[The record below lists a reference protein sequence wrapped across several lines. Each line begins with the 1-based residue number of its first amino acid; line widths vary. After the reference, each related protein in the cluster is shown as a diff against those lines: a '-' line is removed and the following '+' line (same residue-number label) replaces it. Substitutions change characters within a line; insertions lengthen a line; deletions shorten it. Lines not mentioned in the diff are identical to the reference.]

1 MVVDLVRP
9 LEVEEVPG
17 TLDHDELRSRRQ
29 VVGDRADDVKT
40 HAAVG
45 RTVQVQRGLRG
56 IGLAGGLGRGSGRVF
71 GRRGEHGPVVADGS
85 RQVRLGSERLLHAG
99 GVPRPVITRRPV
111 GPQPVDERMV
121 LHADGELGKGGL
133 EDEDVPAA
141 PELLV
146 GEEPE
151 SHRASRRH
159 GHGDHLGPAVWCMGG
174 SRIGEQ
180 RPPVVPDD
188 DRIISATERF
198 VQGAGVEGEGP
209 GVVAPIDGNRSGGVA
224 AQKRGDRVVTGIG
237 QPGEKVPPGVGG
249 VREPVEAERQ
259 GSVLG
264 AGGQVPELEA
274 VGGDGAEAGDLRR
287 VVVHPGTVAR
297 ESVRRRD

>member
-1 MVVDLVRP
+1 
-9 LEVEEVPG
+9 
-17 TLDHDELRSRRQ
+17 
-29 VVGDRADDVKT
+29 
-40 HAAVG
+40 
-45 RTVQVQRGLRG
+45 
-56 IGLAGGLGRGSGRVF
+56 
-71 GRRGEHGPVVADGS
+71 
-85 RQVRLGSERLLHAG
+85 
-99 GVPRPVITRRPV
+99 
-111 GPQPVDERMV
+111 
-121 LHADGELGKGGL
+121 
-133 EDEDVPAA
+133 
-141 PELLV
+141 
-146 GEEPE
+146 
-151 SHRASRRH
+151 
-159 GHGDHLGPAVWCMGG
+159 MGG

-264 AGGQVPELEA
+264 AGGQVPEFQA